1 MTLFPYTTLFRSK
14 YTRLY
19 SGTDPIFEEGDIFR
33 TIVPLKK
40 IATEKVGSEEDD
52 NGNGPLE
59 KENVAQDVA
68 QENEHITKSQQ
79 NGDQMSPANVA
90 HDVAQENE
98 KIIEFIKQEIR
109 DNNKVTRQSIA
120 DKLGVSKKTV
130 ERLIKEIDNLKYIG
144 RGSNGHWEL
153 NE

>member
-1 MTLFPYTTLFRSK
+1 
-14 YTRLY
+14 
-19 SGTDPIFEEGDIFR
+19 
-33 TIVPLKK
+33 
-40 IATEKVGSEEDD
+40 
-52 NGNGPLE
+52 
-59 KENVAQDVA
+59 
-68 QENEHITKSQQ
+68 
-79 NGDQMSPANVA
+79 MSPANVA
-90 HDVAQENE
+90 RDVAQDVAQENE

-130 ERLIKEIDNLKYIG
+130 ERIIKEIDNLKYIG